1 MVGSGLGWELW
12 RGPLRSARFVVAPMV
27 DASELAWR
35 MLSRKYGAE
44 LCYTPMLHSSVFV
57 KDARYRRDSLAS
69 CQEDRPLIVQFCAND
84 PDVFV
89 EACRLAAPFCD
100 AVDLNLGCPQAIA
113 KRGRYGAY
121 LMEDTELIFEM
132 IRRAS
137 QETEIPITAK
147 IRIFDNRE
155 RTLAYARKLVDAG
168 ASILTVHGRTRDQ
181 KGPLT
186 GLANW
191 DIIKEV
197 KQAVSVPV
205 FANGNI
211 QYLNDVERCLTETG
225 VEGVMTAEGNL
236 SNPSIFT
243 GKQVLVWDMAL
254 EYLDL
259 AAKYPCP
266 TSYSRGHVFKLLH
279 HCLSMQE
286 NFDLRHRLSKCSTI
300 EEMSVVVR
308 DMKERML
315 PYTKED
321 SSWQPK
327 KDSAEAN
334 LPFLPWICQ
343 PYVRIPP
350 EQHLAKLQDSRK
362 KALERAQQQKND
374 KEDEGSNSDGKR
386 ASSEESDISKKKKKK
401 LLKNPNKSFEVPNSR
416 YEKCICKNPRG
427 GKCSYGM
434 CRACCR
440 VHCYTQ
446 GLDCPGHYILVKTK
460 REKAAI
466 YYGSLKQDDSNG
478 SNNQEQTD
486 NSVNNSNGTIKN
498 KDTTNVDKVDI
509 DNAETQTNIDS
520 ITNRDKENNI
530 EINKE
535 TINDSE
541 ISVSENSVTERSIS

>member
-1 MVGSGLGWELW
+1 M
-12 RGPLRSARFVVAPMV
+12 VAPMV

-35 MLSRKYGAE
+35 ILSRKYGAE

-89 EACRLAAPFCD
+89 EACRLAAPYCD

-113 KRGRYGAY
+113 KRGKYGAY

-147 IRIFDNRE
+147 IRVFDDRE
-155 RTLAYARKLVDAG
+155 RTLNYARKLVAAG

-211 QYLNDVERCLTETG
+211 QYLKDVERCLTETG

-236 SNPSIFT
+236 SNPAIFT
-243 GKQVLVWDMAL
+243 DKQKVVWDMAL
-254 EYLDL
+254 EYLEL

-266 TSYSRGHVFKLLH
+266 TSYARGHVFKLTH
-279 HCLSMQE
+279 HCLSMPE
-286 NFDLRHRLSKCSTI
+286 NFDLRHRLSKCATI
-300 EEMSVVVR
+300 EEMGAVVQ
-308 DMKERML
+308 DMKDRML
-315 PYTKED
+315 SYTKED
-321 SSWQPK
+321 CSWEPK
-327 KDSAEAN
+327 KDSAEAK
-334 LPFLPWICQ
+334 LPFPPWICQ

-350 EQHLAKLQDSRK
+350 EQHLAKLVDSRK
-362 KALERAQQQKND
+362 KALERAQQKQD
-374 KEDEGSNSDGKR
+374 DEEDEGNNSEGKR
-386 ASSEESDISKKKKKK
+386 ASSEEADISKKKQKK
-401 LLKNPNKSFEVPNSR
+401 LLKNPNKTFERPSSK
-416 YEKCICKNPRG
+416 YAKCICKNPVG

-466 YYGSLKQDDSNG
+466 YYGSLEQDGDK
-478 SNNQEQTD
+478 SNNTEEQ
-486 NSVNNSNGTIKN
+486 NSNNVNTSNGTVENNDNATIK
-498 KDTTNVDKVDI
+498 KDNVDNSEIPK
-509 DNAETQTNIDS
+509 NSDS
-520 ITNRDKENNI
+520 INNRDKENNLNV
-530 EINKE
+530 NKE
-535 TINDSE
+535 NKTDSD
-541 ISVSENSVTERSIS
+541 IPVSENKTERSIS